1 MDRAHSRG
9 HFIAPGV
16 LACLLLASCPWAFAL
31 DPALDI
37 SQYAHTSWKIR
48 EGFSKGTITVIAQ
61 TPDGYLWLGTEFGL
75 LRFDGVRNVP
85 WQPPTGQQLPHTY
98 IRSLLAARDGR
109 LWIGTTEGLASW
121 KDGKLTSYPEVAGLS
136 INALLEDREGTVW
149 AGAQLFPTGRLCAI
163 QNGRSQCYGQ
173 DGSLGRWVVSLY
185 EDSKGYLWAA
195 AENGMWRWKPGPPKL
210 YPLPDRIIG
219 TLQSLTAGG
228 NAGLSIATLGGI
240 RQLVDGKVEAFPLPA
255 TRLQVQPRNLLRD
268 RNGGLWIGT
277 DQGLLHVHQGRT
289 DVFARFDGLSGDY
302 ISRLFEDR
310 EGNIWVATSDGLDR
324 FREFAAATLSENQ
337 GLSNALVMSVL
348 AVRDGSVFLNTRV
361 GLNRWDIGP
370 ITVYRKRRERRA
382 QGAPPYAAEQSAVR
396 EIVAS
401 GLPDGSAGSL
411 FQDDHGRIWVGSAG
425 GVGYLED
432 DRFVPISGVPGG
444 FVNSITEDTLGNLW
458 IVNQNLGL
466 FRLSQ
471 GDVQQIP
478 WSSLGHN
485 DPVYR
490 LAADPVQGGLWLGF
504 SQGGVAYFD
513 GQIRASYAATNGL
526 GKGRVNYLRVDH
538 DGTLWAGTE
547 GGLSRLKNGRV
558 ATLTSQSGLPCDSV
572 DWVLEDDADSFWL
585 YTVCGLVRIAR
596 SELDAWTA
604 AVDKDENA
612 KLTIRT
618 TVFDSS
624 DGVRS
629 TASVSSYSPHAAKS
643 ADGKLWFAGED
654 GVSVV
659 DPRHLPYN
667 SLPPPVNIEQITA
680 DRKTY
685 DVASAANGQMRLPPL
700 IRDLEIDYTALSFV
714 APEKVR
720 FRYKLEGRDR
730 DWQDA
735 GNRRQAFYNDLPP
748 GNHRFRVSASNNS
761 GVWNEAGT
769 FLDLSIAPAYYQT
782 AWFYALCG
790 AVFLALV
797 AALYQLRLRQVARQF
812 NTRMDERMRIAQDL
826 HDTLLQGC
834 LSASMQLY
842 LAVDRLPDDSPVKG
856 TLTRVQQ
863 LMVRVIDDGRSA
875 LRGLRLSDSGPH
887 DLEEAFHR
895 VPTEVA
901 MGEQVN
907 FRVIA
912 QGKPRPLHS
921 LIRNEVFRIGR
932 EAIVNAFRHAHA
944 RNIEVEVDYAPRRL
958 RVLVRDDGRGIDPSL
973 LSSGRDG
980 HWGLSGMRERAER
993 IGGCI
998 NVSSRKTA
1006 GTEVDLS
1013 VPGKVA
1019 FQIEPSNS
1027 RVWLAKLTG
1036 KSARKTQSGDGR

>member
-1 MDRAHSRG
+1 M
-9 HFIAPGV
+9 
-16 LACLLLASCPWAFAL
+16 
-31 DPALDI
+31 
-37 SQYAHTSWKIR
+37 
-48 EGFSKGTITVIAQ
+48 
-61 TPDGYLWLGTEFGL
+61 
-75 LRFDGVRNVP
+75 
-85 WQPPTGQQLPHTY
+85 
-98 IRSLLAARDGR
+98 
-109 LWIGTTEGLASW
+109 
-121 KDGKLTSYPEVAGLS
+121 
-136 INALLEDREGTVW
+136 
-149 AGAQLFPTGRLCAI
+149 
-163 QNGRSQCYGQ
+163 
-173 DGSLGRWVVSLY
+173 
-185 EDSKGYLWAA
+185 
-195 AENGMWRWKPGPPKL
+195 
-210 YPLPDRIIG
+210 
-219 TLQSLTAGG
+219 
-228 NAGLSIATLGGI
+228 
-240 RQLVDGKVEAFPLPA
+240 
-255 TRLQVQPRNLLRD
+255 
-268 RNGGLWIGT
+268 
-277 DQGLLHVHQGRT
+277 
-289 DVFARFDGLSGDY
+289 
-302 ISRLFEDR
+302 
-310 EGNIWVATSDGLDR
+310 
-324 FREFAAATLSENQ
+324 
-337 GLSNALVMSVL
+337 
-348 AVRDGSVFLNTRV
+348 
-361 GLNRWDIGP
+361 
-370 ITVYRKRRERRA
+370 
-382 QGAPPYAAEQSAVR
+382 
-396 EIVAS
+396 
-401 GLPDGSAGSL
+401 
-411 FQDDHGRIWVGSAG
+411 
-425 GVGYLED
+425 
-432 DRFVPISGVPGG
+432 
-444 FVNSITEDTLGNLW
+444 
-458 IVNQNLGL
+458 
-466 FRLSQ
+466 
-471 GDVQQIP
+471 
-478 WSSLGHN
+478 
-485 DPVYR
+485 
-490 LAADPVQGGLWLGF
+490 
-504 SQGGVAYFD
+504 
-513 GQIRASYAATNGL
+513 
-526 GKGRVNYLRVDH
+526 
-538 DGTLWAGTE
+538 
-547 GGLSRLKNGRV
+547 
-558 ATLTSQSGLPCDSV
+558 
-572 DWVLEDDADSFWL
+572 
-585 YTVCGLVRIAR
+585 
-596 SELDAWTA
+596 
-604 AVDKDENA
+604 
-612 KLTIRT
+612 
-618 TVFDSS
+618 
-624 DGVRS
+624 
-629 TASVSSYSPHAAKS
+629 SSYSPHAAKS

-834 LSASMQLY
+834 LSASMQLH
-842 LAVDRLPDDSPVKG
+842 LAVDHLPDDSPVKG

-958 RVLVRDDGRGIDPSL
+958 RVLVRDDGRGIDPSV

-1036 KSARKTQSGDGR
+1036 KGARKTQSGDGR